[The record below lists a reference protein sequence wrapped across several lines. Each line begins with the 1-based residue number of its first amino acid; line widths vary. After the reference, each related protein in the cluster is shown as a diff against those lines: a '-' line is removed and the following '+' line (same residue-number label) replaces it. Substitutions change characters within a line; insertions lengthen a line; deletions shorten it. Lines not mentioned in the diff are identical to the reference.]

1 VKIVTVAGA
10 RPQFVKASPLSRE
23 LRQHRQLQEI
33 LVHTGQHYDAAMS
46 AVFFQELDLPEPDYY
61 LGVGSGAHGVQT
73 GAMLAA
79 IEDVLLRERPDAVL
93 VYGDTN
99 STLAGALAA
108 AKLHI
113 PVAHVEAGLRSFN
126 RAMPEEI
133 NRVMTDHLS
142 TWLFA
147 PAETARQQLAR
158 EGIVAGVSVVGDIML
173 DAVLMHQE
181 RAAAHSLYPQMAGAA
196 PGEYIL
202 ATIHR
207 AESTDDPERLAAILA
222 GLDRLDLPVIMPLHP
237 RTRKQLLV
245 LGIAPG
251 SNIHLI
257 EPVGF
262 LDMLQLERLAACIV
276 TDSGG
281 VQKQAYYLGVPCV
294 TVRGETEWLETVAA
308 GWNRLCAADPD
319 ALGAAVRQM
328 ATNVRDLPRPA
339 LYGTGDTARCVVAAL
354 TGDA

>member
-23 LRQHRQLQEI
+23 LRQHRQHQEI

-46 AVFFQELDLPEPDYY
+46 AIFFQELDLPEPDYY
-61 LGVGSGAHGVQT
+61 LGVGSGSHGAQT

-79 IEDVLLRERPDAVL
+79 VEEVLLQERPDAVL

-133 NRVMTDHLS
+133 NRVMTDHLA

-147 PAETARQQLAR
+147 PAESAKQQLAR
-158 EGIVAGVSVVGDIML
+158 EGVESGVLVVGDIML

-181 RAAAHSLYPQMAGAA
+181 RAAELSPYPEIAGVA
-196 PGEYIL
+196 PGQYVL

-207 AESTDDPERLAAILA
+207 AESTDDPVRLASILA
-222 GLDRLDLPVIMPLHP
+222 GLDRLDFPVIMPLHP
-237 RTRKQLLV
+237 RTKKQFDA
-245 LGIAPG
+245 LGIVPG
-251 SNIHLI
+251 RNVHLRK
-257 EPVGF
+257 PVGF
-262 LDMLQLERLAACIV
+262 LDMLQLERLASCIV

-281 VQKQAYYLGVPCV
+281 VQKEAYYLGVPCV
-294 TVRGETEWLETVAA
+294 TVRGETEWVETVAA
-308 GWNRLCAADPD
+308 GWNRLSAADPD
-319 ALGAAVRQM
+319 DLVASVRQM
-328 ATNVRDLPRPA
+328 ATHARERPRPS
-339 LYGTGDTARCVVAAL
+339 LYGAGDTARCIVAAL
-354 TGDA
+354 TGET